1 MRITMTVN
9 SAADIESAIAALRK
23 FISEKK
29 PDDGTSDVWGVGVTG
44 GTYFSVGV
52 KPNGNYTVKQQEWE
66 VIHHEE

>member
-9 SAADIESAIAALRK
+9 STLDIESAIAALRK

-29 PDDGTSDVWGVGVTG
+29 PDDGTSNVWGIGITG

-52 KPNGNYTVKQQEWE
+52 KPNGNYTVKQQD
-66 VIHHEE
+66 

>member
-9 SAADIESAIAALRK
+9 STLDIESAIAALRK

-29 PDDGTSDVWGVGVTG
+29 PDDGTSDVWGIGITG

-52 KPNGNYTVKQQEWE
+52 KPNGNYTVKQQN
-66 VIHHEE
+66 

>member
-9 SAADIESAIAALRK
+9 STLDIENAIAALRK

-29 PDDGTSDVWGVGVTG
+29 PDDGTSDVWGIGITG

-52 KPNGNYTVKQQEWE
+52 KPNGNYTVKQQD
-66 VIHHEE
+66 

>member
-9 SAADIESAIAALRK
+9 STLDIENAIAAMRK

-29 PDDGTSDVWGVGVTG
+29 PDDGTSDVWGIGITG

-52 KPNGNYTVKQQEWE
+52 KPNGNYTVKQQD
-66 VIHHEE
+66 

>member
-9 SAADIESAIAALRK
+9 STLDIENAIAALRK

-29 PDDGTSDVWGVGVTG
+29 PDDGTSDVWGIGITG

-52 KPNGNYTVKQQEWE
+52 KPNGNYTVKQQE
-66 VIHHEE
+66 

>member
-9 SAADIESAIAALRK
+9 STMDIDSAIAALRK

-29 PDDGTSDVWGVGVTG
+29 PDDGTSDVWGIGITG

-52 KPNGNYTVKQQEWE
+52 KPNGNYTVKQQD
-66 VIHHEE
+66 

>member
-9 SAADIESAIAALRK
+9 SALDIESAIAALRK

-29 PDDGTSDVWGVGVTG
+29 PNDGTSDSWGIGITG

-52 KPNGNYTVKQQEWE
+52 KPNGDYTVKQQN
-66 VIHHEE
+66 

>member
-9 SAADIESAIAALRK
+9 STLDIESAIAALRH

-29 PDDGTSDVWGVGVTG
+29 PNDGTSDVWGIGITG

-52 KPNGNYTVKQQEWE
+52 KTNGNYTVKQQE
-66 VIHHEE
+66 

>member
-9 SAADIESAIAALRK
+9 STLDIESAIAALRK

-29 PDDGTSDVWGVGVTG
+29 PDDGTSDVWGIGITG

-52 KPNGNYTVKQQEWE
+52 KLNGNYTVKQQD
-66 VIHHEE
+66 